1 MHSNLPV
8 RGERP
13 WWRDS
18 VTYQIYIRSFADSSG
33 DGIGDI
39 NGIRSRLPYLKDLGV
54 DCLWIN
60 PWFAS
65 PQKDHGYDVA
75 DYMAVNPDYGTMDD
89 AKALIKEAHAS
100 GIRIILDL
108 VPNHTS
114 DQHKWFQAALDSTPG
129 SKERARYIFRDGKG
143 PNGNLPP
150 NNWEAVFGGPA
161 WERVIG
167 KDGKPEQWYLH
178 LFAVEQPDLNWE
190 NQEVWQHFREIFKF
204 WLDLEFD
211 GFRID
216 VAHGMWKEKGL
227 PDVREAELELLDR
240 HYRPYWDQEEVHE
253 IHRDWRKITD
263 TYKHQPMLVSEAW
276 APTDQR
282 IAMYVRSDELHQSFN
297 FSFLTALWEAKS
309 LKKIIDNSMAEVV
322 KVGAPPSWVWEN
334 HDVVRKTDR
343 LELGLQNKGKGIEKY
358 GDPKKINRER
368 ALRRARAATLLELAL
383 PGGAYIYQGEELGL
397 FEVRDIPE
405 NRLEDPI
412 WKMSGHT
419 DRGRDGCRVPIP
431 WTKDAAGAHGF
442 SNDKNLKIDQA
453 WLPQSAGWGESAA
466 DTQQGVAGSFFEM
479 VKTALAIRKTE
490 SGLGDGQMDWIEV
503 SDDVI
508 AFQRPGKFACYVNL
522 GKSEAVIPYGSEVLL
537 ASSELKGEHIPTDT
551 AVWLRLP

>member
-18 VTYQIYIRSFADSSG
+18 VTYQIYIRSYADSNG

-75 DYMAVNPDYGTMDD
+75 DYMAVNPEYGTMND
-89 AKALIKEAHAS
+89 AKALVKEAHDL

-129 SKERARYIFRDGKG
+129 SKERSRYIFRDGKG

-227 PDVREAELELLDR
+227 PDVSEAELELLDR

-419 DRGRDGCRVPIP
+419 DRGRDGCRVPLP
-431 WTKDAAGAHGF
+431 WTPVGESFGF
-442 SNDKNLKIDQA
+442 SKTGKSH
-453 WLPQSAGWGESAA
+453 LPQPAWFKDLSASIQSGIKG
-466 DTQQGVAGSFFEM
+466 TTLEM
-479 VKTALAIRKTE
+479 YREALALRKVLQTE
-490 SGLGDGQMDWIEV
+490 EELNWI
-503 SDDVI
+503 
-508 AFQRPGKFACYVNL
+508 PT
-522 GKSEAVIPYGSEVLL
+522 KSVEVLHF
-537 ASSELKGEHIPTDT
+537 ARPNGWHCIMNFNSKPYKMPKGEILISSGPLKVGKIPPNTT
-551 AVWLRLP
+551 IWFRP